1 MLWVLCRPYGTSF
14 EGAVLVAQA
23 EKNGKIGRNLPSR
36 RPRHQRT
43 NTAPRHALTMFARA
57 LLRRSGRQLRQLHT
71 MPEHPHKGTVAALLH
86 QRPFQRVELPSMVS
100 SITMMP
106 SKWQATLRGCDH
118 ALYSAEGNPTPLH
131 IRASAPEQYEA
142 DYSHLCKLCAF
153 FHVQGPPHGATFF
166 TTDLGGACKLRWE
179 RHTEAQTYTFTRPAV
194 AGEQA
199 DPFAES
205 NVALSVI

>member
-1 MLWVLCRPYGTSF
+1 MISWLARRL
-14 EGAVLVAQA
+14 
-23 EKNGKIGRNLPSR
+23 GK
-36 RPRHQRT
+36 
-43 NTAPRHALTMFARA
+43 TAPKGWTKLACTSPPGVRKLPAGRQAAFAKGTIMFCTS

-71 MPEHPHKGTVAALLH
+71 MPEHPHKVTVAALLH
-86 QRPFQRVELPSMVS
+86 QRPFQRVEIPSMVS

-131 IRASAPEQYEA
+131 IRASAPEQYDA
-142 DYSHLCKLCAF
+142 DYKHLCTLCDF

-194 AGEQA
+194 AGEKA

>member
-1 MLWVLCRPYGTSF
+1 MERADSPGTLVL
-14 EGAVLVAQA
+14 AVRRGEPAGNLLVGNTA
-23 EKNGKIGRNLPSR
+23 P
-36 RPRHQRT
+36 HHT
-43 NTAPRHALTMFARA
+43 NTALRHQFSQMFARA

>member
-1 MLWVLCRPYGTSF
+1 
-14 EGAVLVAQA
+14 
-23 EKNGKIGRNLPSR
+23 
-36 RPRHQRT
+36 
-43 NTAPRHALTMFARA
+43 MFARA

-205 NVALSVI
+205 NVALSVIEPT

>member
-1 MLWVLCRPYGTSF
+1 
-14 EGAVLVAQA
+14 
-23 EKNGKIGRNLPSR
+23 
-36 RPRHQRT
+36 
-43 NTAPRHALTMFARA
+43 MFARA

-118 ALYSAEGNPTPLH
+118 ALHSAEGKPTPDH
-131 IRASAPEQYEA
+131 IRASAPEQYDA
-142 DYSHLCKLCAF
+142 DYKHLCKLCDF
-153 FHVQGPPHGATFF
+153 FHVPGPPHGATFF

-194 AGEQA
+194 KGEQA

-205 NVALSVI
+205 NVAPSVLQPWPSPY

>member
-1 MLWVLCRPYGTSF
+1 MSEAFACTKRSQAAGTQCKLAF
-14 EGAVLVAQA
+14 AKGT
-23 EKNGKIGRNLPSR
+23 I
-36 RPRHQRT
+36 
-43 NTAPRHALTMFARA
+43 MFCTS

-131 IRASAPEQYEA
+131 IRASAPEQYDA
-142 DYSHLCKLCAF
+142 DYNHLCTLCDF

-194 AGEQA
+194 AGEKA
-199 DPFAES
+199 DPFAEG